1 MISETSFQ
9 SMKTWN
15 LKCEKGIINYNE
27 VHDIAMMK
35 KHLLNEHPINLEHYK
50 VQLNVN

>member
-1 MISETSFQ
+1 M
-9 SMKTWN
+9 
-15 LKCEKGIINYNE
+15 NYNE

-50 VQLNVN
+50 VQLNAN